1 MHVRAVVLII
11 KPIVFLKSSSWLLK
25 LPIFLEL
32 LVVKLEKVL
41 DHKFNN
47 LVAGD
52 SWKFPF
58 ELY

>member
-1 MHVRAVVLII
+1 MRSKFCII
-11 KPIVFLKSSSWLLK
+11 FFEP
-25 LPIFLEL
+25 
-32 LVVKLEKVL
+32 LVVKLEKVP

>member
-1 MHVRAVVLII
+1 MRCKICI
-11 KPIVFLKSSSWLLK
+11 
-25 LPIFLEL
+25 IFLEP
-32 LVVKLEKVL
+32 LVVKLEKVPEN
-41 DHKFNN
+41 KFIN